1 MHQEIRLHGHL
12 NQSIEYFAT
21 AAARDAYYGYFY
33 ESVGDALRFFSPGN
47 EILVDRGGVQ
57 HRGNGGS
64 FCEYMFGVDQPL
76 ADLAKAEVRNRLVL
90 FGATLEEN
98 GELCFTD
105 RTEGR
110 QSFERIFFDGNAVC
124 NYFFFLTGS
133 VGGTLPEQQEGILRL
148 LGKLLKRSPSVGER
162 DDAELIEELLGLLGH
177 RSSLYLLK
185 LIHKH
190 HKAFY
195 NAFCDLYF
203 VERTIS
209 AADAERLEKLAA
221 DLGIDKYQQERIRID
236 VMYKH
241 PDNRRIVDEYKSIL
255 IECNRRGTINELEN
269 ARLTRLKTLSV
280 RNKISSAL
288 FYTLDEM
295 LKHDSLVSLSDQDYL
310 AETRQILEGLF
321 LGERQIDAT
330 IDCEDVIRL
339 LNAKRQAS
347 ENRDHTF
354 EQILLE
360 AGKAC
365 DEKIRDGADIS
376 LLENF
381 SNIITYFDRYDS
393 TSAKI
398 SQLAFM
404 EGVLFNEETIRSLLG
419 NKKAFAELAPNLFEK
434 LFFADILENKYLG
447 RFGRRKIPC
456 LQKGLAAIEDGRQTV
471 QDLVEKLDA
480 INREE
485 QFYNLLLAHVKDRIR
500 NFYSHYSTRAE
511 QETLRK
517 EVTEELQSKG
527 LLRGEVPADLF
538 RTVVVDIKKEAIYL
552 HNLLPRIF
560 ADNDAALRED
570 FLENSGL
577 DRFYVEELER
587 EYCEG
592 NGLNLE
598 DLYLIRK
605 GLSGREGALSL
616 EKR

>member
-12 NQSIEYFAT
+12 NQTIEYFAT
-21 AAARDAYYGYFY
+21 AAARDAYRGYFY
-33 ESVGDALRFFSPGN
+33 ETVGDKLRFFSPGN
-47 EILVDRGGVQ
+47 EILLDGEAVR

-64 FCEYMFGVDQPL
+64 FCEYMFGVDLPL
-76 ADLAKAEVRNRLVL
+76 PDLAKTEVRNRLVL
-90 FGATLEEN
+90 FGATLEDN
-98 GELCFTD
+98 GELCFTE

-110 QSFERIFFDGNAVC
+110 HTYERIFFDGNAVC
-124 NYFFFLTGS
+124 NYLFFLTGS
-133 VGGTLPEQQEGILRL
+133 VGGSLPQQQEDILRL
-148 LGKLLKRSPSVGER
+148 LGKLLKRTPSVGDG
-162 DDAELIEELLGLLGH
+162 DDAELIDELFGLLGH
-177 RSSLYLLK
+177 RSSLYLIK
-185 LIHKH
+185 LIHKN

-195 NAFCDLYF
+195 NAFRDIYF
-203 VERTIS
+203 ADKTIS
-209 AADAERLEKLAA
+209 AENAERLEKLAA
-221 DLGIDKYQQERIRID
+221 DLGIDKYQQERISID

-241 PDNRRIVDEYKSIL
+241 PDNRRIVDEYKNIL
-255 IECNRRGTINELEN
+255 IECNRRGAINELEN

-321 LGERQIDAT
+321 LGERQIDAS
-330 IDCEDVIRL
+330 IDREDVIRL

-354 EQILLE
+354 EHILLE

-381 SNIITYFDRYDS
+381 SNIVTYFDRYDS

-404 EGVLFNEETIRSLLG
+404 DGVLFNEETIRSLLG

-447 RFGRRKIPC
+447 RFGRRKLPC

-471 QDLVEKLDA
+471 QDLVAQLAA
-480 INREE
+480 IDREE
-485 QFYNLLLAHVKDRIR
+485 QFYNLLLAYVKERIR
-500 NFYSHYSTRAE
+500 NFYSRYSTRAE
-511 QETLRK
+511 QDSLRS
-517 EVTEELQSKG
+517 EVAEELKSKG
-527 LLRGEVPADLF
+527 LLEGELTADLF
-538 RTVVVDIKKEAIYL
+538 GAVVVDIKKEAIYL

-560 ADNDAALRED
+560 AEKDAALRED

-592 NGLNLE
+592 NNLDLE

-605 GLSGREGALSL
+605 GLGEQKVA
-616 EKR
+616 